1 MGYTNV
7 TLLVPSDDQEA
18 NIVRRFLPFP
28 FHSGG
33 RIGTGEDGERGLRW
47 PLYIY
52 PSSIGSLD
60 PSGAAVVE

>member
-33 RIGTGEDGERGLRW
+33 RIGTGEDGTGIEV
-47 PLYIY
+47 
-52 PSSIGSLD
+52 
-60 PSGAAVVE
+60 AVVHIPI